1 MADSLSSGIKAHLN
15 QITPRDALSGTTNE
29 LRSPNGG
36 AKRSMPVTME
46 DLDQDFA
53 FEIFENFQLG
63 KELKD
68 DVATLKSEVGQTR
81 DMILTFI
88 KEEIL
93 KFRSE
98 VRTTLSEH
106 YEYIKELHATLE
118 KDIKNT
124 SSEYR
129 SMIS

>member
-1 MADSLSSGIKAHLN
+1 
-15 QITPRDALSGTTNE
+15 
-29 LRSPNGG
+29 
-36 AKRSMPVTME
+36 
-46 DLDQDFA
+46 
-53 FEIFENFQLG
+53 
-63 KELKD
+63 
-68 DVATLKSEVGQTR
+68 
-81 DMILTFI
+81 MILNFI

-129 SMIS
+129 SMISQFRVMESDFHKFTEIRETQDAVCL